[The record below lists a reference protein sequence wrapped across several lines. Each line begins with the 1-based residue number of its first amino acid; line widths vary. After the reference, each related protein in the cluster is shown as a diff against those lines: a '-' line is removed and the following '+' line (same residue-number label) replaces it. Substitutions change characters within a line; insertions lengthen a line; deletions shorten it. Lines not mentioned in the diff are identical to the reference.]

1 MDSIKKEEMGKSA
14 VKAGLWYTIGNIA
27 LKGCAFLTL
36 PVFTRLLSTSDFG
49 VYNAYIAYEQIFTA
63 ILGVGFYGT
72 IKNAKLDFKENFKKY
87 LSSIVFLSVLIFIF
101 ITAAANVAYPI
112 YCNELDFSRF
122 VTNCLLFQS
131 FGAYMLYLYGVKL
144 NAEFR
149 YRSF

>member
-72 IKNAKLDFKENFKKY
+72 IKTQNWILRRTLKN
-87 LSSIVFLSVLIFIF
+87 I
-101 ITAAANVAYPI
+101 YP
-112 YCNELDFSRF
+112 
-122 VTNCLLFQS
+122 LLYS
-131 FGAYMLYLYGVKL
+131 
-144 NAEFR
+144 
-149 YRSF
+149 

>member
-63 ILGVGFYGT
+63 ILGVGFT
-72 IKNAKLDFKENFKKY
+72 NNKNAKLDFKENFKN
-87 LSSIVFLSVLIFIF
+87 I
-101 ITAAANVAYPI
+101 YP
-112 YCNELDFSRF
+112 
-122 VTNCLLFQS
+122 LLYS
-131 FGAYMLYLYGVKL
+131 
-144 NAEFR
+144 
-149 YRSF
+149 

>member
-101 ITAAANVAYPI
+101 I
-112 YCNELDFSRF
+112 YC
-122 VTNCLLFQS
+122 CC
-131 FGAYMLYLYGVKL
+131 
-144 NAEFR
+144 
-149 YRSF
+149 